1 MIFKVLIQQQ
11 QQNIFP
17 VLFVRMRVHVVTGT
31 CFSLVTKIKAATQ
44 LLINTNIITVCAVVN
59 FLVLFY
65 LFI

>member
-1 MIFKVLIQQQ
+1 M
-11 QQNIFP
+11 IFP

-31 CFSLVTKIKAATQ
+31 WFSLVTKIKAATQ

-59 FLVLFY
+59 FLRLFY